1 MAGSP
6 AKEFASM
13 EREDFLGF
21 VGKAIGEDDM
31 SWWPEVEDLSQRAIS
46 SKRARTACGRCTRSF
61 STSGN
66 GELWN

>member
-21 VGKAIGEDDM
+21 IGKAIGEDDM
-31 SWWPEVEDLSQRAIS
+31 SWWPEVEDLSQRDIVEA
-46 SKRARTACGRCTRSF
+46 RA
-61 STSGN
+61 N
-66 GELWN
+66 GMWPMYTQLLNER